1 MINKIQGIDA
11 INLQEGKNKI
21 NNNNSN
27 NVFEQ
32 FYKAAINLI
41 EDTNKLEQEADQ
53 KTLEF
58 AMGKTINIE
67 EVLIAQEKANILL
80 QFTIQ
85 VRNKAVESYKEIM
98 RMPL

>member
-1 MINKIQGIDA
+1 MVNKIQGIDLSVLGQTTQKVK
-11 INLQEGKNKI
+11 NEGV
-21 NNNNSN
+21 NSI
-27 NVFEQ
+27 FDDI
-32 FYKAAINLI
+32 YKAAVNLI
-41 EDTNKLEQEADQ
+41 EDTNNLELEADQ
-53 KTLEF
+53 KTLDF
-58 AMGKTINIE
+58 AMGKTSSIE